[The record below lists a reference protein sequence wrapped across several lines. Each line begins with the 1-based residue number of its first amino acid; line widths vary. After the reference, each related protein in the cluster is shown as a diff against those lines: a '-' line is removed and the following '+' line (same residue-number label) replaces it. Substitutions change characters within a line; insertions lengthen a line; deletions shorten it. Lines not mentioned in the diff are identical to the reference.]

1 MTVFVESLPKAKDY
15 ILVALPLWWG
25 VGSALGGFLGQYKDS
40 HCILNLANPSQHG
53 H

>member
-25 VGSALGGFLGQYKDS
+25 LGSALGGFLGQS
-40 HCILNLANPSQHG
+40 TEVNNTTNLANPSQHG